1 MSRASTRW
9 FAAAAVALACLV
21 VAADAGAAATGLR
34 VAIYAGTGADA
45 TTTLALFR
53 AVAAVG
59 HQPMAV
65 TTADLERGQLES
77 AAIDVLV
84 IPPGEAGRACCFGYY
99 GDGAA
104 LGGPVAQA
112 AIRAF
117 VSSGGGVV
125 AEDAGALFA
134 SANGGTLDLYTGAY
148 IAQSGPIGPSAVTI
162 TDPIF
167 GSGTLQAWRGTGTG
181 YFATPPLGAT
191 TVAVDAQG
199 RPAIVRQSLGAGR
212 VILTAFTLE
221 LRGDST
227 IDWTIWDDW
236 TTGGVHP
243 GSAQA
248 WATLG
253 RLIGWASPAHDAGAP
268 IVAPAPLPPGV
279 PVAVL
284 AEHTLDGGAWP
295 GLLPAVG
302 RSIEAAGHVPL
313 AIRFQDIHDGRLTI
327 DAFKVLTVPG
337 GYAYGYKTGLAG
349 AEARIRRFV
358 RSGGGYY
365 GICAGSFYASPS
377 VVWQQ
382 VAYPYPLA
390 LYPAE
395 TVGPIDDIAP
405 WPNYALA
412 SVDLADPLLG
422 LGGRVQALYYGGGYH
437 RLPPSDPRLRSTV
450 WGAPAAVATFTTSSA
465 AGQAGIVRY
474 GYGLGHV
481 ALSTMHLEAR
491 AGSAIDDW
499 LLWDD
504 TDALTGAPVVN
515 PDNPWTVVSALF
527 NSWLTR

>member
-1 MSRASTRW
+1 MKHIVTSWFTLTAVVLASLAASHD
-9 FAAAAVALACLV
+9 AAAAAS
-21 VAADAGAAATGLR
+21 GLR
-34 VAIYAGTGADA
+34 VAIYAGTGAEA
-45 TTTLALFR
+45 TTMLALFR

-59 HQPMAV
+59 HQPMAI
-65 TTADLERGQLES
+65 TTADVERGQLVN

-84 IPPGEAGRACCFGYY
+84 IPPGEAGRACCVGYY
-99 GDGAA
+99 GDTTA
-104 LGGPVAQA
+104 LGGFAAQA

-117 VSSGGGVV
+117 VSAGGGVV

-134 SANGGTLDLYTGAY
+134 AANGGTLDLYTGTY
-148 IAQSGPIGPSAVTI
+148 IAQQGSAGPAPLTI
-162 TDPIF
+162 TDPLF
-167 GSGTLQAWRGTGTG
+167 GPGSVTAWRGAGTG
-181 YFATPPLGAT
+181 YFTAPPLGAT

-199 RPAIVRQSLGAGR
+199 RAAIVRQAFGAGR
-212 VILTAFTLE
+212 VVLTAFTLE
-221 LRGDST
+221 LRGDT
-227 IDWTIWDDW
+227 TLDWTIWDDW
-236 TTGGVHP
+236 VTGGVHA

-253 RLIGWASPAHDAGAP
+253 RLIGWASPAMDAGAP
-268 IVAPAPLPPGV
+268 VVAPAPLPPGAQ
-279 PVAVL
+279 VAVL

-302 RSIEAAGHVPL
+302 RSIEASGHVPL
-313 AIRFQDIHDGRLTI
+313 AIRFQDVHAGRLTL
-327 DAFKVLTVPG
+327 ATFKVLTVPG

-349 AEARIRRFV
+349 AEAHIRRFV

-382 VAYPYPLA
+382 VAYPYQLA

-405 WPNYALA
+405 WPHYALA
-412 SVDLADPLLG
+412 SVDLADPLLA

-437 RLPPSDPRLRSTV
+437 RLPATDPRLRSTP
-450 WGAPAAVATFTTSSA
+450 WGAPAPVATFTTSSA

-491 AGSAIDDW
+491 AGSAADDW

-504 TDALTGAPVVN
+504 SDAFTGAPVVN
-515 PDNPWTVVSALF
+515 PDNPWTIVQALF
-527 NSWLTR
+527 NAWLTR